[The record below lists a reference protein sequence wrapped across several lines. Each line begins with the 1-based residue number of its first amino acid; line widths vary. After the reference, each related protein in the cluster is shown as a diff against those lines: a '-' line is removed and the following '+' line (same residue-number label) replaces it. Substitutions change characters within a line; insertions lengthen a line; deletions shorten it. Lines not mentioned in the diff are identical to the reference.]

1 MYIAPGIHKNEW
13 INLNLNYKN
22 DVGWD
27 CAVEIFYERIKSRY
41 LEPIDLLIVE
51 DKKRALIDRRYGF
64 SIIAIDCLLIETLQ
78 SFIEGLTDSKNK
90 SKELFINFLTTSDSF
105 KEYFTKDQAIR
116 FFYDFRC
123 GILHQAEVMGSSL
136 LWSVGLLICKKSNG
150 TSYLNRTKFHEY
162 LKNDII
168 LYTENL
174 KNPLNK
180 ELRKN
185 FIIKM
190 NYISRKID

>member
-1 MYIAPGIHKNEW
+1 MLLAIEWKNQRK
-13 INLNLNYKN
+13 ICMNQKGKN
-22 DVGWD
+22 N
-27 CAVEIFYERIKSRY
+27 CRSQKKYLSLIK
-41 LEPIDLLIVE
+41 
-51 DKKRALIDRRYGF
+51 
-64 SIIAIDCLLIETLQ
+64 
-78 SFIEGLTDSKNK
+78 
-90 SKELFINFLTTSDSF
+90 
-105 KEYFTKDQAIR
+105 AIR